1 MPKRDQV
8 MIPTKGMTYEPRKKI
23 HLVCNYNEI
32 VRKEKNRKEKKR
44 KEKKKEMYEDRKEK
58 TISLVRYLLISSY
71 PLNKI
76 KVISLKID

>member
-44 KEKKKEMYEDRKEK
+44 KKKC
-58 TISLVRYLLISSY
+58 T
-71 PLNKI
+71 KI
-76 KVISLKID
+76 GKRRLFLWLDIY

>member
-32 VRKEKNRKEKKR
+32 VRKEKNRKEKK
-44 KEKKKEMYEDRKEK
+44 KEMYEDRKEK

>member
-44 KEKKKEMYEDRKEK
+44 KEKRN
-58 TISLVRYLLISSY
+58 VRR
-71 PLNKI
+71 
-76 KVISLKID
+76 